1 MANHTPK
8 WMGPHQVP
16 GGYPARMQVTSHLSG
31 HVLHVF
37 FPPED
42 EGLKPETTEALWKR
56 EILIF

>member
-1 MANHTPK
+1 
-8 WMGPHQVP
+8 MGPHQVP